1 MFEVTAKSPKLRM
14 NFYKILIPLVAV
26 SLTAGCSLTGTDS
39 AFVQDGP
46 SSTTVYTVQPGDTLY
61 SISRRYGLDPVRVAR
76 DNALSNPS
84 LLAVGQKLRL
94 TVGSGTEEAI
104 SRVQAAT
111 TTPVATAKPT
121 QTNAQPEV
129 EKPAPASDGKTVTA
143 QAGSGKFMWPAS
155 GKVVQGIGENHNGFD
170 IATAVGTPVKAAGDG
185 QVVYVGNQEH
195 FGKIVMVA
203 HSGDY
208 VSVYGH
214 NSNISVKSGDKV
226 TKGQTIAT
234 SGKKKTG
241 EAVVHFEIR
250 KKGKVVNP
258 STLIQ

>member
-1 MFEVTAKSPKLRM
+1 MK
-14 NFYKILIPLVAV
+14 FYKILISLAVV

-61 SISRRYGLDPVRVAR
+61 SISRRYGLDPLRVAR

-94 TVGSGTEEAI
+94 TVGSGTEETI
-104 SRVQAAT
+104 NRVQAAT
-111 TTPVATAKPT
+111 ATPVATTAS
-121 QTNAQPEV
+121 AQSANTPQEV
-129 EKPAPASDGKTVTA
+129 EKPAPASDGKTVTSK
-143 QAGSGKFMWPAS
+143 AGSGKFMWPAS

-170 IATAVGTPVKAAGDG
+170 IATAAGTPVKAAGDG